1 MRMFA
6 HIFNTWALAQLLHP
20 LLFLFYLV
28 VMGSTA
34 VEFWIGWIF
43 FIFFFSVFASIPSL
57 LMAWIL
63 FYMISNAEL
72 TMGEQLIAW
81 FVSAVAA
88 ILLNFILVSLAV
100 DRIIDGK
107 TFYILPP
114 AMAAVVSSILIRL
127 RSFFQFQLTYKLDS

>member
-63 FYMISNAEL
+63 FY
-72 TMGEQLIAW
+72 IAW